1 MEGVFCISN
10 IEEILAGIEVIA
22 QIPSEIREFMAWLSE
37 RDIKDVLEIGVYEA
51 GTIICW
57 KGLFPDASVL
67 GIDFGTG
74 SDRLFRMRD
83 KHGFEL
89 MMRSDSRLPET
100 FEKVKD
106 RRFDFI
112 FVDGDHSYEAV
123 KSDYEMYW
131 PLVRNEGIMAFHDI
145 KDTEFH
151 RSIGVEV
158 ERLWGELKG
167 SHTYKEFI
175 DPTNAPDEG
184 FGGIG
189 VIFKGEVS

>member
-1 MEGVFCISN
+1 MPDIEG
-10 IEEILAGIEVIA
+10 ILAGIEVIA
-22 QIPSEIREFMAWLSE
+22 QIPGEIREFMAWLSE
-37 RDIKDVLEIGVYEA
+37 RDIRDVLEIGVYEA
-51 GTIICW
+51 GTIACW
-57 KGLFPDASVL
+57 KGLFPDADVL
-67 GIDFGTG
+67 GVDIGTG
-74 SDRLFRMRD
+74 SDRLFGLQK

-123 KSDYEMYW
+123 KSDYGMYW
-131 PLVRNEGIMAFHDI
+131 PLVRDEGIMAFHDI

-167 SHTYKEFI
+167 SHTHKEFI
-175 DPTNAPDEG
+175 DPAPPPDEG

-189 VIFKGEVS
+189 VIFKKEVG